1 MEKTAQSRESLYV
14 RLLACIQF
22 SHIVDF
28 VVLMPLGPTLMES
41 LGISPVQFASL
52 VSSYN
57 FSAGIAGFLFA
68 TVADKF
74 DRKRMLMICLGGFV
88 IGTILC
94 GLSPNFNYLLAARIL
109 TGVFGGIL
117 NALVFTI
124 ATDLVPPKRR
134 GNAMGLIMASFSIAS
149 VIGVP
154 IGLSIA
160 DAFSWHYTF
169 YFIAFFTL
177 FIYLGAYLVFPMMPA
192 KEHTESAI
200 ETLKRFGEVLAKKR
214 YFSSYI
220 LIFVVAMS
228 MFMLIPFLSPFSV
241 KNIGIAATDL
251 KYMYLIGGACTIV
264 SARLIGKLTDKFG
277 ALKLYII
284 LALVSAIP
292 VYFYTHTGPLSFS
305 VYLILSALFMMIVS
319 GRMIPCMTLISM
331 VPEEDERGSF
341 MSLTNSIRSIGSA
354 SATFL
359 AGLMITE
366 GSNGELM
373 GFGKVGLISI
383 ALMFITIVIIMNVDR
398 KRVEH
403 RFNSDEDTSEGGG
416 LSAVEVGK

>member
-1 MEKTAQSRESLYV
+1 MENKVQSRESLYV

-41 LGISPVQFASL
+41 LGIVPVQFGSL

-57 FSAGIAGFLFA
+57 FSAGVAGFFFA

-74 DRKRMLMICLGGFV
+74 DRKRMLVFCLGGFI
-88 IGTILC
+88 IGTVLC
-94 GLSPNFNYLLAARIL
+94 GVAGSFSYLLAARVL
-109 TGVFGGIL
+109 TGIFGGIL

-124 ATDLVPPKRR
+124 ATDLVPAKRR

-149 VIGVP
+149 VLGVP
-154 IGLSIA
+154 IGLWIA
-160 DAFSWHYTF
+160 DTFSWHYTF

-177 FIYLGAYLVFPMMPA
+177 FIYVAAIFVFPLMPA
-192 KEHTESAI
+192 KEKTESAL
-200 ETLKRFGEVLAKKR
+200 ETLKRFGLLLRQKR
-214 YFSSYI
+214 YMSSYI

-228 MFMLIPFLSPFSV
+228 MFLLIPFLSPYSV
-241 KNIGIAATDL
+241 KNIGINVHDL

-264 SARLIGKLTDKFG
+264 SARLIGKFTDRLG
-277 ALKLYII
+277 ALKLYIF
-284 LALVSAIP
+284 LALASAIP
-292 VYFYTHTGPLSFS
+292 VYLYSHTGPISF
-305 VYLILSALFMMIVS
+305 VLYLILSAFFMMIVS

-331 VPEEDERGSF
+331 VPEERERGSF

-359 AGLMITE
+359 AGLMISE
-366 GSNGELM
+366 GSSGELV
-373 GFGKVGLISI
+373 GFDHVGLLSI
-383 ALMFITIVIIMNVDR
+383 ALMFITIVIIMKVDR

-403 RFNSDEDTSEGGG
+403 RYDHDEDETNAFAS
-416 LSAVEVGK
+416 VELGK